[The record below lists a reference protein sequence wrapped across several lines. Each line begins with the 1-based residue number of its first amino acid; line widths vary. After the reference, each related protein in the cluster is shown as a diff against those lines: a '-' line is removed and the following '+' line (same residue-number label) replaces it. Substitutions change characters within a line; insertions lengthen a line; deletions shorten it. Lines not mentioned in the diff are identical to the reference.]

1 MLSFL
6 ECVGLHVM
14 TSLGFSQRHYTVST
28 SYPRQS
34 LQEQRETTLAE
45 MGFYSKIVLNV
56 EEIE

>member
-1 MLSFL
+1 
-6 ECVGLHVM
+6 M

-34 LQEQRETTLAE
+34 LREQRETTLAE